1 MYCILEYNNNLG
13 TSASGDLYHANSIA
27 AGDNNTAYD
36 GLGQLTAFARG
47 TLSASG
53 KNGTVPDT
61 ITTPS
66 RTQSWNLDTLG
77 NWSSLST
84 NATTTNRTFNAQNQT
99 ATVSGSTAPNYD
111 SNGNTTS
118 DAGQTFVFDAWNKL
132 VAVKSAGTTVAA
144 YAYDALSRRVTES
157 YGATTNHLYYS
168 SAWQVIEERQNGT
181 AVSNL
186 TYQYVWG
193 LGGVNQL
200 VLRDG
205 FSSGAFS
212 QRLYA
217 HWDTLGNIT
226 SLISSAGVVQER
238 YLYDPYGSVTV
249 SDASYVARPAN
260 ASSYAWRYLFQGNRI
275 DTTTGWYAVR
285 NRDYIPA
292 EGRWA
297 ERDPLSYAAGDMNL
311 YRFVG
316 NGPTYAVDIS
326 GLQSN
331 GNDHPT
337 NVGVLQAGSAAW
349 QAGYDRYY
357 GQGGINQ
364 QNNDAQRRQYQQSL
378 DERNKAREETLDWIQ
393 TTLDVFGVFDPTG
406 LADATNA
413 AVSLYRGNYVDAA
426 INAASILPGGDS
438 AKALKLRKPAK
449 EAMKEAAE
457 QGAKR
462 LNDVA
467 PNSGGRGLIGLVKP
481 GGTIDDALKAHYL
494 DIARSPQMA
503 AAVERY
509 NKIARFLGQKPSAS
523 IDEIVS
529 ALGKDVTFSRVG
541 HIRSG
546 VFTPGQHP
554 GATSFWIQGNPLTA
568 YGRRAGRH
576 ELTHLGA
583 ALRGQGDNFLHEI
596 AVQAATTPEN
606 LVIGVGSLVVIGGT
620 VYWVSSQ

>member
-357 GQGGINQ
+357 GPGGINQ
-364 QNNDAQRRQYQQSL
+364 QNNDAQRRQYQQAQ
-378 DERNKAREETLDWIQ
+378 DERKKAREETLDWIQ
-393 TTLDVFGVFDPTG
+393 TTLDVLGIFDPTG

-426 INAASILPGGDS
+426 INAASILPAGDS

-449 EAMKEAAE
+449 EAMQAASG
-457 QGAKR
+457 QVAKR
-462 LNDVA
+462 LDNVA
-467 PNSGGRGLIGLVKP
+467 SNRALLNQGARASELADQALLDKLKSRGFTIDQSADIQRYLDYRKANAATFLDKDLLLRPDPRKIEVLEEYLPNVQRKIGLTDKMTPAQLEIHVKDFMLRHRKKL
-481 GGTIDDALKAHYL
+481 GINDADAGWLQNWL
-494 DIARSPQMA
+494 EIAR
-503 AAVERY
+503 
-509 NKIARFLGQKPSAS
+509 GQ
-523 IDEIVS
+523 
-529 ALGKDVTFSRVG
+529 
-541 HIRSG
+541 
-546 VFTPGQHP
+546 
-554 GATSFWIQGNPLTA
+554 
-568 YGRRAGRH
+568 
-576 ELTHLGA
+576 
-583 ALRGQGDNFLHEI
+583 
-596 AVQAATTPEN
+596 
-606 LVIGVGSLVVIGGT
+606 
-620 VYWVSSQ
+620 